1 MNKNS
6 KTILAVFA
14 GLAAGTVIGLLF
26 APEKGKDTRNN
37 LAKSLKNLEDKIKEK
52 AITEM
57 NHFNEFTG
65 KVVENIKSTIKQ
77 AESNNGQENN
87 HS

>member
-26 APEKGKDTRNN
+26 APEKGKDTRDN
-37 LAKSLKNLEDKIKEK
+37 LAKSIKDLQNRIKEK
-52 AITEM
+52 ATSEMDHFTQFTE
-57 NHFNEFTG
+57 
-65 KVVENIKSTIKQ
+65 KVVENVKSKIQ
-77 AESNNGQENN
+77 HADNDGQEN
-87 HS
+87 S

>member
-26 APEKGKDTRNN
+26 APEKGKDTRDN
-37 LAKSLKNLEDKIKEK
+37 LAKSIKDLQNRIKEK
-52 AITEM
+52 ATSEMDQFTQFTE
-57 NHFNEFTG
+57 
-65 KVVENIKSTIKQ
+65 KVVENVKSKIQ
-77 AESNNGQENN
+77 HADNDGQEN
-87 HS
+87 S